1 MEGFIMAANVSREQQ
16 TSRMLQTPTE
26 HSPDAVASL
35 SAALNAL
42 LADTYAL
49 FFKTKNFHWH
59 VSGPHFRD
67 YHLLFEEQAA
77 EIFGITD
84 LIAERVR
91 MIGGAT
97 LRSVGQIGKLQR
109 LKDSDE
115 TFVPPG
121 DMMRQLMDDNRALI
135 TSMREAHKV
144 CDQHGDLATASLLE
158 EWIDQAEKR
167 VWFLFETSRGEAH

>member
-1 MEGFIMAANVSREQQ
+1 MATDLSRDQQ
-16 TSRMLQTPTE
+16 IPRTLQTPTQ
-26 HSPDAVASL
+26 HSQDAVAAL
-35 SAALNAL
+35 SACLNAL
-42 LADTYAL
+42 LADTYTL

-67 YHLLFEEQAA
+67 YHLLFDEQAA
-77 EIFGITD
+77 EIFAITD

-97 LRSVGQIGKLQR
+97 LRSVGQIAKLKT
-109 LKDSDE
+109 LKDNDE

-135 TSMREAHKV
+135 ASMREAHKV
-144 CDQHGDLATASLLE
+144 CGQHGDVATASLLE

-167 VWFLFETSRGEAH
+167 VWFLFETSRGVAH

>member
-1 MEGFIMAANVSREQQ
+1 MATNVSRDQEIPR
-16 TSRMLQTPTE
+16 TLQTPTE
-26 HSPDAVASL
+26 HSSDAVSAL

-42 LADTYAL
+42 LADTYTL

-67 YHLLFEEQAA
+67 YHLLLDEQAA
-77 EIFGITD
+77 EIFAITD

-97 LRSVGQIGKLQR
+97 LRSVGHIAKLQT
-109 LKDSDE
+109 LKDNDE

-121 DMMRQLMDDNRALI
+121 DMLRQLMEDNRALI
-135 TSMREAHKV
+135 ASMREAHKV
-144 CDQHGDLATASLLE
+144 CDRHEDLATASLLE

-167 VWFLFETSRGEAH
+167 VWFLFETSRGTAH